1 MELIYKASNISE
13 AHIVAGLLKTYEI
26 DAHVGGHYLQGGV
39 GDLAVMDFATIHVA
53 DEDVKAARAI
63 IDEYEQNNSRPK
75 DFSQHKTD
83 SVITP
88 LIIIA
93 ASVLSILVLAI
104 LLNTR

>member
-53 DEDVKAARAI
+53 DEDVAAARAI
-63 IDEYEQNNSRPK
+63 IDEYEQNNDQPK
-75 DFSQHKTD
+75 DSDQKNAASF
-83 SVITP
+83 ITP
-88 LIIIA
+88 LIVIA
-93 ASVLSILVLAI
+93 ASVLAILVLAI
-104 LLNTR
+104 VMNTY

>member
-53 DEDVKAARAI
+53 DEDVEAARAV
-63 IDEYEQNNSRPK
+63 IDEYEQNNVRPK
-75 DFSQHKTD
+75 NSSENKAA

-88 LIIIA
+88 LIVIA
-93 ASVLSILVLAI
+93 ASVLAILVLAI
-104 LLNTR
+104 LMNTK

>member
-53 DEDVKAARAI
+53 DEDVEAARAI
-63 IDEYEQNNSRPK
+63 IDEYEQNNSQPK
-75 DFSQHKTD
+75 DPGQHKTD
-83 SVITP
+83 SVFTP
-88 LIIIA
+88 LIVIA
-93 ASVLSILVLAI
+93 ASVLAILILAI
-104 LLNTR
+104 LMNTK